1 MFREKKQHR
10 FIAATLAMEM
20 PDIAWAKVEDGRY
33 YLARE
38 HYDLA
43 NEQYE

>member
-1 MFREKKQHR
+1 
-10 FIAATLAMEM
+10 MEM